1 MTSDSSNRSSDEEVT
16 PITPSQLPTLNTESD
31 LTARRHFEAAYR
43 EQQSGKTKEAI
54 EEYEKAIAAKAMFE
68 SYFNLGLCLRAS
80 GKLSEA
86 ESAFAR
92 AANINRRYKPIYRQ
106 LSEVQRLL
114 GKDSEAEISWSQYSM
129 L

>member
-1 MTSDSSNRSSDEEVT
+1 MPSDSSNKDSGEDA
-16 PITPSQLPTLNTESD
+16 PISPSQLPTLNTETD
-31 LTARRHFEAAYR
+31 LTARRHFESAFR
-43 EQQSGKTKEAI
+43 LQQSGKLYEAI
-54 EEYEKAIAAKAMFE
+54 AEYEKAAAVKGMFE
-68 SYFNLGLCLRAS
+68 SYFNLGLCLRTA

-92 AANINRRYKPIYRQ
+92 AAKINRRYKPIYKQ

-114 GKDSEAEISWSQYSM
+114 GKVSEAEVSWSQYSM